1 MTDPEKIEE
10 EKQRK
15 RQRRGN
21 KRSIFGQFAKLQPIK
36 RLCPNY
42 VLKG

>member
-21 KRSIFGQFAKLQPIK
+21 KRSIFGQLAEWQPIK
-36 RLCPNY
+36 NPAH
-42 VLKG
+42 

>member
-1 MTDPEKIEE
+1 MAEPEKIEE

-21 KRSIFGQFAKLQPIK
+21 KRSILGRLAELQPIK
-36 RLCPNY
+36 NPAH
-42 VLKG
+42 